1 MKKILLIMALA
12 TMTIVVN
19 AQNKVTS
26 VKAAPEMVYY
36 YTDFSIVRMKDSTR
50 KKMYMFLILE
60 MIQMGK

>member
-19 AQNKVTS
+19 AQNKVAG

-36 YTDFSIVRMKDSTR
+36 
-50 KKMYMFLILE
+50 
-60 MIQMGK
+60 